1 LSWMVGCLCGYA
13 ALRWSASD
21 PMGSSVVRRFG
32 GIAAPPKR
40 GRWTGLTVML
50 VIVGILVAIYFAA
63 IAGSIWLI
71 EPH

>member
-1 LSWMVGCLCGYA
+1 
-13 ALRWSASD
+13 
-21 PMGSSVVRRFG
+21 
-32 GIAAPPKR
+32 
-40 GRWTGLTVML
+40 ML

>member
-1 LSWMVGCLCGYA
+1 
-13 ALRWSASD
+13 
-21 PMGSSVVRRFG
+21 MGSSVVRRFG